1 MNKKKSI
8 VNTNSDSNLCTHIE
22 RNDLQGLLIEVE
34 MLKCELD
41 SNQEAL
47 SRYRRANTIL
57 KRDAHSADHISKSEK
72 CFDTQSQSCQVNIDE
87 TNSLAKMKDE
97 AQHIAEAKI
106 KQLELCESSIFE
118 NVKNWNTEIK
128 IEINLYSSNYLFG
141 VCLNLEAKI
150 EAVVVIYYEI
160 QKIEI
165 FV

>member
-1 MNKKKSI
+1 MNKKKNVIDRNDHRLKHATDSTDDSEIEDAFESFYDDTSDDDIDYNSKLNKKKSI
-8 VNTNSDSNLCTHIE
+8 VNTDSDGNLCTHIE
-22 RNDLQGLLIEVE
+22 KNDLQGLLIEVE

-97 AQHIAEAKI
+97 AKHIAEAKN
-106 KQLELCESSIFE
+106 Q
-118 NVKNWNTEIK
+118 T
-128 IEINLYSSNYLFG
+128 
-141 VCLNLEAKI
+141 AR
-150 EAVVVIYYEI
+150 AV
-160 QKIEI
+160 
-165 FV
+165 